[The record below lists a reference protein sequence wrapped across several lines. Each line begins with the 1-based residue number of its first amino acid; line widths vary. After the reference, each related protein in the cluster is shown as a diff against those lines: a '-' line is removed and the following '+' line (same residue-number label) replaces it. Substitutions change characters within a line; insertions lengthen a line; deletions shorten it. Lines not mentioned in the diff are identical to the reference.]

1 MKIVAHIPA
10 RHGSKRI
17 PLKNL
22 VKIKNKP
29 LIDYSIETLKKSI
42 IKDFYIN
49 TDSKKLLHMQK
60 REIVKCILEKSI
72 LLMI

>member
-1 MKIVAHIPA
+1 MLEIIIEYFKKVMKIVAHIPA

-29 LIDYSIETLKKSI
+29 LLITL
-42 IKDFYIN
+42 
-49 TDSKKLLHMQK
+49 
-60 REIVKCILEKSI
+60 
-72 LLMI
+72 

>member
-22 VKIKNKP
+22 IKIKNKL
-29 LIDYSIETLKKSI
+29 LIDYSIDTLKKSM
-42 IKDFYIN
+42 IKNFYIN
-49 TDSKKLLHMQK
+49 TDSKKLQHMQERGIAK
-60 REIVKCILEKSI
+60 YI
-72 LLMI
+72 

>member
-49 TDSKKLLHMQK
+49 TD
-60 REIVKCILEKSI
+60 
-72 LLMI
+72 

>member
-42 IKDFYIN
+42 IKDFYNN
-49 TDSKKLLHMQK
+49 TIQKNCCTCKKAKL
-60 REIVKCILEKSI
+60 
-72 LLMI
+72 

>member
-22 VKIKNKP
+22 VKIKNKR
-29 LIDYSIETLKKSI
+29 LIDYSIETIKKSM

-49 TDSKKLLHMQK
+49 TDSKK
-60 REIVKCILEKSI
+60 IATYVKKNISKI
-72 LLMI
+72 YF